1 MVEVRSRERVTFFS
15 SRILYYQGMRDSIE
29 NTVCEYRQGRGL
41 TQEALGQA
49 VGVTRQT
56 VIAIERGNYAP
67 SVALALRIAAYFG
80 VSVES
85 LFSITITR

>member
-1 MVEVRSRERVTFFS
+1 M
-15 SRILYYQGMRDSIE
+15 LYYRCMRDIIE
-29 NTVCEYRQGRGL
+29 NTVSRYRQERGL
-41 TQEALGQA
+41 TQETLARA

-80 VSVES
+80 VSVEL
-85 LFSITITR
+85 LFSIRNEP